1 MRASPRRRLVGR
13 IARLESFEPRLL
25 FSASPASE
33 LVQESVAAGQNVSTL
48 LTTFADANTLTGL
61 TSAQATYGFDGD
73 GQTVVVIDSG
83 IAYQHTALGG
93 GYGTGY
99 QVVGGYDFA
108 EGDNDPY
115 DDGMAGSHGTHVAGI
130 IGSRDASR
138 PGVASGVD
146 LVALRVFD
154 DSGAGSY
161 TWVEQALQWVHTHLN
176 SFDHP
181 ITTVNLSLGSEW
193 NSETQPA
200 WSTIEDEL
208 AILEADGIFISVAA
222 GNSFSTYQTPGLS
235 YPASSSHVV
244 PVMSVDANGS
254 LSYYSQRATSAIA
267 APGRSILSTVP
278 DYAGNRNG
286 IDDDFARY
294 SGTSMAAPY
303 VAAASVLLRQAYQF
317 VGISSVTQDTL
328 YNLMRSTAD
337 VIHDATTN
345 LDYLRLNIDRAL
357 DAIMPA
363 DDFGSTADTAFQ
375 LGTITDTRSVSGA
388 VASLG
393 DHDYFRFTA
402 GKSGRVT
409 FSLNASGDMQTHW
422 DVVAGGNSQ
431 TSQGNTVTLQVVAGQ
446 SYTIGLGSANGL
458 GHYTLNAQLTADASV
473 PNESSG
479 QQVFWRD
486 NRVDAN
492 GQWFAFTAA
501 QQGLVTFEAF
511 FANAQGDVDLE
522 IFDANQR
529 FLVGSYSENDGERID
544 LTAAAGQKF
553 FVHAYVNGY
562 GVNGDVDLRVTNLV
576 TQIGDTVNVS
586 GTSGDDQFTFT
597 AGATHA
603 LTVNGV
609 AYTFNGSVVR
619 QVNFNGLAGSD
630 TATLKGTS
638 ANDVVVLRPGSA
650 EMTSARYTIRVTGT
664 ENVTVNGGGGSDMVS
679 LYDSTGNDTFTARPS
694 EATLAGQGFSE
705 RAIGFATIIGY
716 STAGGPDTA
725 SLYDS
730 TGNDSLQ
737 GSPTYTLLQG
747 NGFLLCAKYF
757 DTVNAY
763 ATAGGNDTA
772 VLYDSRDDDTYI
784 AKPTE
789 STLSSSK
796 FKIQVKYFDAV
807 QAYATAGGTDRA
819 YLYDSPG
826 QDVFVRRDRYCTFT
840 GTGFSNRVND
850 FEEVQAISSAGG
862 QDIAY
867 LYDSALADH
876 LQAYGTTASV
886 TNVRSAVWAYGFSRL
901 RAFGG
906 TGQDRQ
912 EVAAVDY
919 VLELRG
925 IWR

>member
-1 MRASPRRRLVGR
+1 M
-13 IARLESFEPRLL
+13 
-25 FSASPASE
+25 
-33 LVQESVAAGQNVSTL
+33 QESVAAGQNVSTL
-48 LTTFADANTLTGL
+48 LTTFADANTVTGL
-61 TSAQATYGFDGD
+61 TTAQAAYGFDGQ

-83 IAYQHTALGG
+83 IAYRHTALGG

-108 EGDNDPY
+108 ERDNDPY
-115 DDGMAGSHGTHVAGI
+115 DDGSAGSHGTHVAGI

-154 DSGAGSY
+154 DSGVGSY
-161 TWVEQALQWVHTHLN
+161 TWVEEALQWVHTHLN
-176 SFDHP
+176 SFANP
-181 ITTVNLSLGSEW
+181 ITTVNLSLGSDW
-193 NSETQPA
+193 NAETQPA

-235 YPASSSHVV
+235 YPASSSYVV
-244 PVMSVDANGS
+244 PVMSVDADGS

-303 VAAASVLLRQAYQF
+303 VAAASVLLREAYQF
-317 VGISSVTQDTL
+317 VGVSSVTQDTL

-345 LDYLRLNIDRAL
+345 LDYLRLNIQRAL
-357 DAIMPA
+357 DAIMPD
-363 DDFGSTADTAFQ
+363 DDFGSTAGTAYQ
-375 LGTITDTRSVSGA
+375 LGTITDTRSVSGT
-388 VASLG
+388 VANLG

-402 GKSGRVT
+402 AKSGRVT
-409 FSLNASGDMQTHW
+409 FTLTATGDMQTHW
-422 DVVAGGNSQ
+422 DVVAGGSEQ
-431 TSQGNTVTLQVVAGQ
+431 TSQGSTVTMQVVAGQ
-446 SYTIGLGSANGL
+446 TYTIGLGSANGL
-458 GHYTLNAQLTADASV
+458 GHYTINAQLTADASV

-479 QQVFWRD
+479 QQVYWRD

-501 QQGLVTFEAF
+501 QQGLVTFEAS
-511 FANAQGDVDLE
+511 FANWQGDVDLE

-529 FLVGSYSENDGERID
+529 FLVGSYSENNGERID

-553 FVHAYVNGY
+553 FVRVYVNGY
-562 GVNGDVDLRVTNLV
+562 EVNSDVDLRVTNLV
-576 TQIGDTVNVS
+576 AQVGDTVNVS
-586 GTSGDDQFTFT
+586 GTSGSDQYTFT
-597 AGATHA
+597 AGATHS

-609 AYTFNGSVVR
+609 SYSFNGSMVR

-630 TATLKGTS
+630 TATLSGTS
-638 ANDVVVLRPGSA
+638 ANEEAILRPDSA
-650 EMTSARYTIRVTGT
+650 ELKGSRYTVRVTGV
-664 ENVTVNGGGGSDMVS
+664 ENITVNGGGGSDTAF

-705 RAIGFATIIGY
+705 RAVGFATIIGY
-716 STAGGPDTA
+716 STAGGTDTA

-737 GSPTYTLLQG
+737 GTPTYTRLQG

-757 DTVNAY
+757 ETVYAD

-772 VLYDSRDDDTYI
+772 VLYDSRNDDTYI

-789 STLSSSK
+789 STLSSSR
-796 FKIQVKYFDAV
+796 FKIQARYFDAV

-819 YLYDSPG
+819 YLYDSTG
-826 QDVFVRRDRYCTFT
+826 QDVFIRRDRYSTLS
-840 GTGFSNRVND
+840 GTGFSNRAND

-862 QDIAY
+862 EDIAY

-876 LQAYGTTASV
+876 LQAYGNTACV
-886 TNVRSAVWAYGFSRL
+886 TNARYAVWAYGFDRL
-901 RAFGG
+901 HAFGG
-906 TGQDRQ
+906 QGQDRQ
-912 EVAAVDY
+912 SIAAVDY
-919 VLELRG
+919 LLDLLG